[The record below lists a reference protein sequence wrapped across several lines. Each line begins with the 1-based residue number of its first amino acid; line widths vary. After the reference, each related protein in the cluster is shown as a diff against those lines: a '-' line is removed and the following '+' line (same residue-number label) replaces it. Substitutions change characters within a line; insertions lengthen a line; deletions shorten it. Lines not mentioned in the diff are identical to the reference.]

1 MALVIAILLPTL
13 AELAVPDPEIVT
25 FALGLLGSTKLKTE
39 AATADEA
46 SYCRVPVM
54 YALVAVMSTVCVPPV
69 NV

>member
-1 MALVIAILLPTL
+1 MEFVIEILLPTF

-25 FALGLLGSTKLKTE
+25 FAPGLLGSTKLKIE
-39 AATADEA
+39 PATVDEA
-46 SYCRVPVM
+46 SYCLVPVM